1 MWYKDRRH
9 AGTINQANAPSVGL
23 PLLDQFSSLMFLRPL
38 RIAQIFFLMFLAL
51 TGRPVVRQRLTIRW
65 LSARSSAPS
74 VRNDECLLCEVSTTV
89 VSDL

>member
-1 MWYKDRRH
+1 
-9 AGTINQANAPSVGL
+9 
-23 PLLDQFSSLMFLRPL
+23 
-38 RIAQIFFLMFLAL
+38 MFLAL